1 MAISSFEKPYTGRK
15 TYPPGLSSQKAGSL
29 RRKLALG
36 VNQLESAISKNR
48 SQVTS
53 KFSLLKQEVV
63 KNLSAQELLVNG
75 DDGNIQL
82 NIIHQFPHTV
92 DLLELCHSLPLAEE
106 VQVVLGR
113 DQDGRSMVYDL
124 AGDNMGNILIS
135 GESTAGKST
144 LMRSM
149 AVSLALLNRQSQVQ
163 LAIVS
168 MPSRHLGPFKRP
180 DLITPLTYLPHTLFP
195 VVTNVDEAFEVLQ
208 FVTDE
213 VTYRE
218 EMGLNWPLLVVF
230 IDNVD
235 RLLESGNFGI
245 TSLLTRLAQVSPAVG
260 LRLVLSAANPD
271 NGDLRRILGHN
282 VSLHLTGRTNLS
294 PFYGRTPASNQL
306 SGQGDFLA
314 RSYGVPRRFQAA
326 FMDDYELR
334 MVFDDLSSQ
343 E

>member
-1 MAISSFEKPYTGRK
+1 MAISSFEKPYADRK
-15 TYPPGLSSQKAGSL
+15 SYRPGLSSQEPGSL

-36 VNQLESAISKNR
+36 VNQLESAYSKNR
-48 SQVTS
+48 SLVKS

-63 KNLSAQELLVNG
+63 KNLNSQELFVNG
-75 DDGNIQL
+75 DDGNPKL

-92 DLLELCHSLPLAEE
+92 DLLELCDGLPPSEE
-106 VQVVLGR
+106 VRIVLGR
-113 DQDGRSMVYDL
+113 DQDGRSLVYDL
-124 AGDNMGNILIS
+124 ASENMGNILIS

-144 LMRSM
+144 LLRTM
-149 AVSLALLNRQSQVQ
+149 AISLALLNRQSQVQ
-163 LAIVS
+163 LVMVS
-168 MPSRHLGPFKRP
+168 MPSRHLGPFRRP

-195 VVTNVDEAFEVLQ
+195 VVTNIDEAFEVLQ

-218 EMGLNWPLLVVF
+218 EMGLDWPLLVVF

-245 TSLLTRLAQVSPAVG
+245 TSLLKRLAQVPPAVG
-260 LRLVLSAANPD
+260 LRLILSAANPE

-282 VSLHLTGRTNLS
+282 VSLHLTGRTNLP

-314 RSYGVPRRFQAA
+314 RSYGIPRRFQAA

-334 MVFDDLSSQ
+334 RVLDDLASQ